1 MNQQN
6 FKNHSKFVIGY
17 HLVTILAI
25 LALIIG
31 SIVNLVKSSDDN
43 LYVSSLLVLVSFI
56 LLFLYYFLRS
66 FALRAQ
72 DRAIR
77 AEENF
82 RHYLLTGKP
91 LSNKLSMRQI
101 IGLRFSSDE
110 EFPALVEKSITENLS
125 EKEIKKH
132 ISNWKADTYRV

>member
-1 MNQQN
+1 MKQQN
-6 FKNHSKFVIGY
+6 FKSHSKFVIGY
-17 HLVTILAI
+17 HLVTFLTI

>member
-1 MNQQN
+1 MKQQN

-17 HLVTILAI
+17 HLVTFLAI

-31 SIVNLVKSSDDN
+31 SIMNLINSSEKN
-43 LYVSSLLVLVSFI
+43 LYSASLLVLVSFI
-56 LLFLYYFLRS
+56 LLFLFYFLRT

-72 DRAIR
+72 DRVIR

-91 LSNKLSMRQI
+91 LSNKITVRQAV
-101 IGLRFSSDE
+101 GLRFASDE
-110 EFPALVEKSITENLS
+110 EFSALADKAVKENLS
-125 EKEIKKH
+125 EKEIKQQIK
-132 ISNWKADTYRV
+132 NWKADKYRV

>member
-31 SIVNLVKSSDDN
+31 SIVNLVKSSDDS

-132 ISNWKADTYRV
+132 ISNWKADMYRV